1 MKEPMKV
8 GLIGYGFAGRTF
20 HAPVIASVPDLKLA
34 KVVERSSDASKAR
47 YPWIELARDVGELYK
62 DDNIELVVI
71 TTPSTNHYEFAKDAL
86 LAGKHVVVEKPF
98 TVTTA
103 EADELIE
110 LAKARGLVLS
120 VFHNRRWDGDFQT
133 VRELVASGRLGRLV
147 EAELRWD
154 RYNPVANTGRWR
166 EAGEPGSGVFYDLGV
181 HFLDQALCLF
191 GTPQTI
197 RGTVGAQREGAIADD
212 AFDISL
218 GYAGGLTVRLKSS
231 LIARQPGPR
240 YALHGTAGSFVK
252 FGEDP
257 QENALKAGR
266 TPNEP
271 GWGTEPEEHWG
282 TLNATIDGLH
292 VVGRVRTLPGAYQAY
307 FQNVHDAIRGTAE
320 LAVKPEE
327 ARMAIR
333 LIELGLL
340 SSREG
345 RTIEVTP

>member
-20 HAPVIASVPDLKLA
+20 HAPVIASVPDLSLK
-34 KVVERSSDASKAR
+34 KVVERSSDLSKAR
-47 YPWIELARDVGELYK
+47 YPWIEIARDVGELYA
-62 DDNIELVVI
+62 DDAVELIVI
-71 TTPSTNHYEFAKDAL
+71 TTPSTNHYDFAKDAL

-103 EADELIE
+103 EADELIA
-110 LAKARGLVLS
+110 LAKSKGLVLS

-133 VRELVASGRLGRLV
+133 VRELVASGKLGRLV

-154 RYNPVANTGRWR
+154 RYSPVASPGRWR
-166 EAGEPGSGVFYDLGV
+166 DAGQPGSGVFYDLGV

-197 RGTVGAQREGAIADD
+197 RASVSTQREGAIADD
-212 AFDISL
+212 AFDVSL
-218 GYAGGLTVRLKSS
+218 GYENGLSVRLKSS
-231 LIARQPGPR
+231 LIVRQPGPR

-266 TPNEP
+266 TPDEP
-271 GWGTEPEEHWG
+271 GWGSEPEDQWG
-282 TLNATIDGLH
+282 TINTTVDGLQ

-333 LIELGLL
+333 LIELGLA

-345 RTIEVTP
+345 RTLEVTP